1 MAFIMCMP
9 SPGNLYTWKT
19 ALALCA
25 VMLALMPAPVRAACL
40 VRVPDGQPQ
49 PLAEPCDSVLLSHEG
64 VTVNLFDFTAALA
77 VLLAMLPA
85 LSWLAWH
92 PLPRYG
98 ILAQSISLAPDVP
111 PPRIAA

>member
-1 MAFIMCMP
+1 MCMS
-9 SPGNLYTWKT
+9 SPGNLYTWKI
-19 ALALCA
+19 AFALCA

-40 VRVPDGQPQ
+40 VHAPDGLPQ

-64 VTVNLFDFTAALA
+64 VTVNLSDFAAALA
-77 VLLAMLPA
+77 MSLATLPA
-85 LSWLAWH
+85 LAWLAWH

-98 ILAQSISLAPDVP
+98 IVAQSISLAPDIP